1 MAQCTYTTKDVLSML
16 DEDSEDDFEG
26 YIDEEEYADRY
37 ENSDAET
44 ESSGNSD
51 NEEEMGEDISEIAS
65 ADEMEVNNETL
76 DDSIDSSSTTSSSTT
91 VGPSFTA
98 TPGPIH
104 DMSYKNPIDFFR
116 LMIPDSILEEIVRQ
130 TNLYAEQFFENNN
143 IRPRSRAQMWDSLQ
157 HNLPELKK
165 FLSLILIMESIHYP
179 AIEDYWSTS
188 WPFASS
194 TFSSILKRDR
204 FSLLLKFLHLNDNN
218 HFIPK
223 GQPGHDPL
231 HKIRPFLNKILE
243 NFQSS
248 FQLGREV
255 SLDESMIGFKGRL
268 GFVQYMPKKP
278 TKWGLKA
285 FVVSDSVTGYAFNWV
300 LYTGKLLFSNTR

>member
-1 MAQCTYTTKDVLSML
+1 ML
-16 DEDSEDDFEG
+16 DEYSEDDFEG

-51 NEEEMGEDISEIAS
+51 NEEEMEEDISEIAS

-98 TPGPIH
+98 TPGPIR
-104 DMSYKNPIDFFR
+104 DMSYKNPIDFFH

-143 IRPRSRAQMWDSLQ
+143 VRPRSRAQMWDSLQ

-194 TFSSILKRDR
+194 IFSSIMK
-204 FSLLLKFLHLNDNN
+204 
-218 HFIPK
+218 
-223 GQPGHDPL
+223 
-231 HKIRPFLNKILE
+231 
-243 NFQSS
+243 
-248 FQLGREV
+248 
-255 SLDESMIGFKGRL
+255 
-268 GFVQYMPKKP
+268 
-278 TKWGLKA
+278 
-285 FVVSDSVTGYAFNWV
+285 
-300 LYTGKLLFSNTR
+300 

>member
-51 NEEEMGEDISEIAS
+51 NEEEMEEDISEIAS

-76 DDSIDSSSTTSSSTT
+76 DDSIDSSSTT

-98 TPGPIH
+98 TPGPIR

-130 TNLYAEQFFENNN
+130 TNLYAEQFF
-143 IRPRSRAQMWDSLQ
+143 
-157 HNLPELKK
+157 
-165 FLSLILIMESIHYP
+165 
-179 AIEDYWSTS
+179 
-188 WPFASS
+188 
-194 TFSSILKRDR
+194 
-204 FSLLLKFLHLNDNN
+204 
-218 HFIPK
+218 
-223 GQPGHDPL
+223 
-231 HKIRPFLNKILE
+231 
-243 NFQSS
+243 
-248 FQLGREV
+248 
-255 SLDESMIGFKGRL
+255 
-268 GFVQYMPKKP
+268 
-278 TKWGLKA
+278 
-285 FVVSDSVTGYAFNWV
+285 
-300 LYTGKLLFSNTR
+300 

>member
-1 MAQCTYTTKDVLSML
+1 M
-16 DEDSEDDFEG
+16 
-26 YIDEEEYADRY
+26 
-37 ENSDAET
+37 
-44 ESSGNSD
+44 
-51 NEEEMGEDISEIAS
+51 
-65 ADEMEVNNETL
+65 

-98 TPGPIH
+98 TPGPIR

-157 HNLPELKK
+157 HNLQELKK

-194 TFSSILKRDR
+194 TFSSIMKRDR
-204 FSLLLKFLHLNDNN
+204 YSLLLQFLHLNDNN
-218 HFIPK
+218 HFIHK

-231 HKIRPFLNKILE
+231 HKIRPFLDEIWRI
-243 NFQSS
+243 FSQVFS
-248 FQLGREV
+248 LG
-255 SLDESMIGFKGRL
+255 
-268 GFVQYMPKKP
+268 
-278 TKWGLKA
+278 
-285 FVVSDSVTGYAFNWV
+285 
-300 LYTGKLLFSNTR
+300 GKYHWMSQ

>member
-51 NEEEMGEDISEIAS
+51 NEEEMEEDISEIAS

-98 TPGPIH
+98 TPGPIR

-143 IRPRSRAQMWDSLQ
+143 VRPRSRAQMWDSLQ

-179 AIEDYWSTS
+179 TIEDYWSTS

-194 TFSSILKRDR
+194 TFSSIMKRDR

-231 HKIRPFLNKILE
+231 HKIHPFLNKILE